1 MIGRRPFVSTPGA
14 LCVLCLFC
22 VMAAVAGCSG
32 PTGGGTS
39 TADQQFVSGDGTVTT
54 WSAADRP
61 AAPAVRATTLEGGT
75 VDLASYR
82 GKVVVLNFWASWC
95 APCRVEGPALQG
107 LAADLKPEGVEF
119 VGIDGADDADA
130 ARAFLTDIGS
140 SYPNVDDSSGDVAL
154 AFHKLIPPA
163 FPSTLV
169 IDRQGR
175 VAARVSGPTTQ
186 PRLKALLAPLVAS
199 P

>member
-1 MIGRRPFVSTPGA
+1 MTGRRLFGSTFGVV
-14 LCVLCLFC
+14 CVLC
-22 VMAAVAGCSG
+22 VAVALVGCSG

-39 TADQQFVSGDGTVTT
+39 TADQQFVAGDGKVTT
-54 WSAADRP
+54 WSAGDRP
-61 AAPAVRATTLEGGT
+61 VAPAVHAATLEGGA

-95 APCRVEGPALQG
+95 GPCRVEGPALQG
-107 LAADLKPEGVEF
+107 LAADLKPQGVQF
-119 VGIDGADDADA
+119 VGVDGDDDPDA

-140 SYPNVDDSSGDVAL
+140 SYPNVDDSSGDVVL
-154 AFHKLIPPA
+154 AFHRLIPPG
-163 FPSTLV
+163 FPYTLV

-175 VAARVSGPTTQ
+175 VAARVNGPTTQ
-186 PRLKALLAPLVAS
+186 PRLRALLAPLVAS

>member
-1 MIGRRPFVSTPGA
+1 
-14 LCVLCLFC
+14 
-22 VMAAVAGCSG
+22 MAAVAGCSG

-54 WSAADRP
+54 WSAGRPSP

-95 APCRVEGPALQG
+95 APCREEGPALQG

-140 SYPNVDDSSGDVAL
+140 SYPNVDDSSGDAGAGVPQADP
-154 AFHKLIPPA
+154 AGFPQHPGDRPPG
-163 FPSTLV
+163 P
-169 IDRQGR
+169 GR
-175 VAARVSGPTTQ
+175 RAGERTDHTAASQSAAG
-186 PRLKALLAPLVAS
+186 APGRAR